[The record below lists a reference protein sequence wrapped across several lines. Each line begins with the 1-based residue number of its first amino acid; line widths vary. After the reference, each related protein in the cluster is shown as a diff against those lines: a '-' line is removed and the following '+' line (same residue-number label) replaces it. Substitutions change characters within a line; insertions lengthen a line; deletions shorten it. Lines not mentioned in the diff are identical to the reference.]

1 MSTETNKKI
10 VVGFNEEIWNK
21 GRLDRIGDFLA
32 EDVVEHG
39 APQIPGLT
47 RRDSIKTVIGGLR
60 QAMPDVHFTMLDVVA
75 EGDKVVLKWSM
86 KGTHQGEILGAPG
99 TGKQLTHAGATVYR
113 VANDKVVEIEPFADN
128 LSLMQ
133 QLGLIPAPQTV

>member
-1 MSTETNKKI
+1 MSTENNKKI
-10 VVGFNEEIWNK
+10 VVSFNEEIWNK

-39 APQIPGLT
+39 AQQIPGLT

-60 QAMPDVHFTMLDVVA
+60 QAMPDVHFTTLDVVA
-75 EGDKVVLKWSM
+75 EGDKVVMKWSM
-86 KGTHQGEILGAPG
+86 KATHQGEIMGAQG
-99 TGKQLTHAGATVYR
+99 TGKPINHAGATFYR
-113 VANDKVVEIEPFADN
+113 IANDKIVEIEGFADN

-133 QLGLIPAPQTV
+133 QLGLIPAPQTA

>member
-32 EDVVEHG
+32 EDVVERG
-39 APQIPGLT
+39 AQQIPGLT

-60 QAMPDVHFTMLDVVA
+60 QAMPDVHFTMLAVLA
-75 EGDKVVLKWSM
+75 EGDVVVSKWSM
-86 KGTHQGEILGAPG
+86 KKALTGERSWAPRAPVNSSPTLGQPS
-99 TGKQLTHAGATVYR
+99 TGSPMTRLSKS
-113 VANDKVVEIEPFADN
+113 KV
-128 LSLMQ
+128 SL
-133 QLGLIPAPQTV
+133 IT

>member
-39 APQIPGLT
+39 AQQIPGLT

-60 QAMPDVHFTMLDVVA
+60 QAMPGVHFTMLAVVA
-75 EGDKVVLKWSM
+75 EGDIVVSKWSM

-99 TGKQLTHAGATVYR
+99 TGKQLTHAGATFYR
-113 VANDKVVEIEPFADN
+113 VANDKIVEIEGFADN